1 MSQTSRFRVHL
12 FTLESANYYHLVL
25 ALYGGKRLLVDFQG
39 ILTVFKFVTDILK
52 YFEGNVEQNLKLNFG
67 KSTVANW
74 SCGATL
80 NGQFWIIGGGNEQ
93 RQVFDLYLF
102 IIKTNLTKN
111 LFRSAELMVA
121 L

>member
-1 MSQTSRFRVHL
+1 MDTRD
-12 FTLESANYYHLVL
+12 
-25 ALYGGKRLLVDFQG
+25 GKQGLLVDFQG

-52 YFEGNVEQNLKLNFG
+52 YFKGNVKKNLKLNFG
-67 KSTVANW
+67 KSTEAYR

-80 NGQFWIIGGGNEQ
+80 NGQFWIIGGYNEK

-102 IIKTNLTKN
+102 IIKINLIKN

-121 L
+121 V

>member
-1 MSQTSRFRVHL
+1 MSQTSWKFRFHL
-12 FTLESANYYHLVL
+12 YPLESAIEYHLVL
-25 ALYGGKRLLVDFQG
+25 ALDTRNGEQGLLVDFQG

-67 KSTVANW
+67 KSTEAYG

-80 NGQFWIIGGGNEQ
+80 NGQFWIIGGVNEK

-102 IIKTNLTKN
+102 IIKTILT
-111 LFRSAELMVA
+111 
-121 L
+121 